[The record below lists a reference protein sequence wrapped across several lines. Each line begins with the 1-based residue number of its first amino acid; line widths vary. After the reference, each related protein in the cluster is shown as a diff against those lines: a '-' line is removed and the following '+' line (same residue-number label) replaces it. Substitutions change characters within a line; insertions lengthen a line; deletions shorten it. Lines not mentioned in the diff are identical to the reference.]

1 MLGWILQIIFFS
13 VVLILTIHCI
23 ITYLKTTLTVPK
35 VINYIDS
42 KKYDDINKIIETN
55 TEDNNRTVY
64 ENNEFSFESHENIN
78 TTNNIDIN
86 IMKNELKNF
95 FKYQFDESI
104 N

>member
-42 KKYDDINKIIETN
+42 KKYDDINKIIE
-55 TEDNNRTVY
+55 
-64 ENNEFSFESHENIN
+64 FSFESHENIN